1 MTTTRSSWLRAGL
14 IGLGL
19 LAAPSTF
26 AIQEVTL
33 GPKAPSFAAP
43 GLGWGMGPASSSP
56 ASSPAAGGAFSPGLG
71 LSSFTSPG
79 GEPLKAGAF
88 HFSTRSGP
96 AWAMEEGAGFGAF
109 GVGFPGAMARGGF
122 GFSTRSTASVM
133 ASDTLMFYSSAG
145 QTRFDMRPALVPTPP
160 GLALLE
166 TPSART
172 DMRAGFRFE
181 VMPGVSFGMEAGVS
195 ASSR

>member
-1 MTTTRSSWLRAGL
+1 MTTTRSSCLRAAL
-14 IGLGL
+14 IGLGV
-19 LAAPSTF
+19 LAAPSAF

-33 GPKAPSFAAP
+33 GPKAPSFAAS
-43 GLGWGMGPASSSP
+43 GLGWGMGPAMSGY
-56 ASSPAAGGAFSPGLG
+56 ATSPAAGGAFSPGFG
-71 LSSFTSPG
+71 LSSFSSPG

-88 HFSTRSGP
+88 QFSTRSGP

-109 GVGFPGAMARGGF
+109 GVGFPGSIGRGGF

-133 ASDTLMFYSSAG
+133 ATDALMFYSSVG
-145 QTRFDMRPALVPTPP
+145 QTTFDTRASLVPTPP

-172 DMRAGFRFE
+172 DLRAGFRFE

-195 ASSR
+195 APSR